1 MEMKK
6 GIALATSL
14 MLMISSLPAFAR
26 AEAPSGGDPAMEMME
41 AATET
46 FDPAQLVIH
55 YLPGDGTQ
63 AALSYAEGAAI
74 LTEDGLQFKDLNRN
88 GRLDGYEDWRN
99 DTETRVAD
107 LLERLSAEEK
117 ASFLIQSD
125 MPKVVGTAEN
135 ESTETAWYY
144 TSVLGISHMLDN
156 NGSGTPD
163 AMANRHNGVQAAA
176 EATPHGIPVTV
187 TSDRQ
192 YNAWAGYMDTAHD
205 AIGTAHDVA
214 LEQAILS
221 AYAKESAATGI
232 HVTLQPFGVEIGS
245 WYGENPAYIA
255 ELTVAEIEAY
265 QSNGV
270 FTCVKH
276 FITRGGDQSF
286 ATGRSIAANV
296 DNYMYSWKAA
306 VDAGTRWIM
315 TNSAGEGLDGLNIDF
330 SRESMA
336 YLRDT
341 LGYDGVVVTDW
352 GSIGYAAKGID
363 ADGVDLSTLSNAER
377 YAYEINNGVDQLG
390 INNVTLDASRGN
402 GSTYCLADVYT
413 AVNSGFIPMERVD
426 EAVARL
432 LRTKFDLDLFEN
444 PYRDPAQALALAANE
459 AFVQESWEL
468 NDMDA
473 LAAARNADLVELERQ
488 LQAASTVLVKNEGG
502 ILPMQ
507 RGTKVYIGSTNGGAV
522 EEYKKQLARYAEVVD
537 TLEDAEVVIADCAR
551 MDDAAELLVE
561 DAAEAGKPLV
571 IVANCVDPDAWMIEH
586 GTAVLFMNFTRVPDH
601 GTAKDG
607 FIFTTEPVV
616 YAELLFGDREPTGI
630 IVKEIARDSDMDL
643 AQWKDLAG
651 DQGAGMDVR
660 MLIEAIMLSSEDHS
674 TPNNYGDPLLQYQY
688 GMRYG
693 QEASFRYST
702 LVVPTELK
710 EVSVHLFLDFYET
723 QLKTVNAV
731 QKAGEPFTI
740 YCIVWNDGSDGIENV
755 QILDQGSV
763 VAEKTMAVTGGS
775 WRILKTEIVLSEA
788 GEHVISIGD
797 QCQTITVE

>member
-1 MEMKK
+1 MKK
-6 GIALATSL
+6 GIAFVTAL
-14 MLMISSLPAFAR
+14 MFMFSSLPVLSF
-26 AEAPSGGDPAMEMME
+26 AEAPAEGGPAMEAPE
-41 AATET
+41 AVEET

-55 YLPGDGTQ
+55 YLPGDDTQ
-63 AALSYAEGAAI
+63 APLSYAEGTTI
-74 LTEDGLQFKDLNRN
+74 LTVDGLQFKDSNKN
-88 GRLDGYEDWRN
+88 GQLDGYEDWRN

-107 LLERLSAEEK
+107 LLGRLSAEEK

-144 TSVLGISHMLDN
+144 ASVLGISHMLDN

-176 EATPHGIPVTV
+176 EATAYGIPVTV

-192 YNAWAGYMDTAHD
+192 YNAWAGYIDTAHD
-205 AIGTAHDVA
+205 AIGTANDVE

-245 WYGENPAYIA
+245 WYGENPEYIA
-255 ELTVAEIEAY
+255 KLTVAEVEAY

-306 VDAGTRWIM
+306 IDAGTRWIM

-330 SRESMA
+330 SRESMT

-363 ADGVDLSTLSNAER
+363 ADGVDLGALSNAER

-390 INNVTLDASRGN
+390 INNVTLDAAKGN
-402 GSTYCLADVYT
+402 GSTYCLGDIYE
-413 AVNSGFIPMERVD
+413 AVNGGLIPMERVD

-432 LRTKFDLDLFEN
+432 LRTKFDLGLFEN
-444 PYRDPAQALALAANE
+444 PYRDPQQALAIAANE
-459 AFVQESWEL
+459 AFIHAPWEL
-468 NDMDA
+468 NDTET
-473 LAAARNADLVELERQ
+473 LAAARNADLVELERR
-488 LQAASTVLVKNEGG
+488 LQAESAVLVKNEGG
-502 ILPMQ
+502 ILPLQ
-507 RGTKVYIGSTNGGAV
+507 KGTRVYIDSTNSGAI
-522 EEYKKQLARYAEVVD
+522 EEYRKQIAKHAEVVD
-537 TLEDAEVVIADCAR
+537 SLEEAQVVIADCTR
-551 MDDAAELLVE
+551 IDDSAELLVE
-561 DAAEAGKPLV
+561 DAVEAGKPLV
-571 IVANCVDPDAWMIEH
+571 IVANCVDPDAWMIENAA
-586 GTAVLFMNFTRVPDH
+586 AVLFMNFTRVPDH
-601 GTAKDG
+601 GTAQDG

-616 YAELLFGDREPTGI
+616 YAELLFGDREPTGM
-630 IVKEIARDSDMDL
+630 IVKEIARDNDMDL

-651 DQGAGMDVR
+651 DQGTSMDVR
-660 MLIEAIMLSSEDHS
+660 MLVEAIMLSSEDHS
-674 TPNNYGDPLLQYQY
+674 TPNNYGDPLLQYRY

-710 EVSVHLFLDFYET
+710 EISVNLFLDFYET

-740 YCIVWNDGSDGIENV
+740 YCIVWNDGGDGIENV
-755 QILDQGSV
+755 EILDNGSV
-763 VAEKTMAVTGGS
+763 IAKKAMAVTGGS
-775 WRILKTEIVLSEA
+775 WRILKTDIVLSEA
-788 GEHVISIGD
+788 GEHIVSIGD
-797 QCQTITVE
+797 QSQTITVE